1 MFVDYLKWYTVI
13 TFRTIRKEISV
24 SIHMRNIQSIALE
37 IFFVGRNISLLIKND
52 IFQPKNKD
60 WYNLRRIL
68 KIVRPLKKS
77 VYNGG
82 ESVSF
87 TGPMQC
93 KYFVD

>member
-1 MFVDYLKWYTVI
+1 
-13 TFRTIRKEISV
+13 
-24 SIHMRNIQSIALE
+24 MRNIQSITFE
-37 IFFVGRNISLLIKND
+37 IFFVSRNISVLMKND
-52 IFQPKNKD
+52 IFKPKGKG
-60 WYNLRRIL
+60 WYNLRRIS
-68 KIVRPLKKS
+68 KFVRPLKKS